1 MTVYASTPGFSE
13 HRLHPKALV
22 LIVGGHAAL
31 VAAVMS
37 AKMELPQK
45 FVRQITEI
53 ELIQPE
59 QDSPP
64 EPRPQPRTEPQPSDS
79 RIERTPAIV
88 PIPIDDPVQSDPT
101 PLPLPIPNPGPI
113 IGPGTDPL
121 PQPQPRAEPVR
132 VGPRFAT
139 PPSQVRPPYPQEKLE
154 REEEAALRLRLTIDE
169 RGRVVAVEPVGRA
182 DRAFL
187 EAARRHLIANWRYQ
201 PATEDGRAIPSST
214 VITLR
219 FELTG

>member
-59 QDSPP
+59 QDPPP